1 MGGLLSFL
9 LCPHYLKLWHRIR
22 WETSELK
29 ISLKLQ
35 RNLLSKHNFFR
46 KGTSSRHFDIFVVLW
61 SPPNSQ
67 QPIPQTPHCRG
78 RPPIGGEDGGKSA
91 SLDDLQPRL
100 GALLE
105 PQPFNGN
112 LPTRIHLFKRPTGP
126 IVCEMV
132 HLGVFERF
140 SSTGAFTRFDD
151 LSSWEASRWPLFGG
165 DGAL

>member
-1 MGGLLSFL
+1 MGMDKPNRWINWLDTYYDITDFQNIITLEKAHHHVTLIFS
-9 LCPHYLKLWHRIR
+9 LC
-22 WETSELK
+22 
-29 ISLKLQ
+29 
-35 RNLLSKHNFFR
+35 
-46 KGTSSRHFDIFVVLW
+46 FDH
-61 SPPNSQ
+61 PPNSR

-78 RPPIGGEDGGKSA
+78 QPPIGGEDGGKSA

-140 SSTGAFTRFDD
+140 SSTGVFTRFDD
-151 LSSWEASRWPLFGG
+151 LSSWEASRWRLFGG